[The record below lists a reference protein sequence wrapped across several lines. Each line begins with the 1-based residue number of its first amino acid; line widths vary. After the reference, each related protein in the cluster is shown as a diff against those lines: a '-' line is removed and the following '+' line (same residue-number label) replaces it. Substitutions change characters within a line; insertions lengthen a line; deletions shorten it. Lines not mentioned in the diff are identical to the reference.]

1 MRPRDGLCP
10 VCLRLR
16 NDPEPSFT
24 DIEILTARVM
34 RLYEKPKEIT
44 MAKKPMKMMK
54 GKKKPAKT
62 DAMPGK
68 GAKGALMKRLA
79 DKPM

>member
-1 MRPRDGLCP
+1 
-10 VCLRLR
+10 
-16 NDPEPSFT
+16 
-24 DIEILTARVM
+24 
-34 RLYEKPKEIT
+34 